1 MVLAKLK
8 KTWHE
13 KVPPG
18 PTLHPRALAL
28 VASSI
33 ARGSVRGERGE
44 GEEEKGKR
52 RRGRGERGEGTQCVE
67 CGEVRRKERRGD

>member
-33 ARGSVRGERGE
+33 ARG
-44 GEEEKGKR
+44 
-52 RRGRGERGEGTQCVE
+52 RGRGERGEGAQCVE
-67 CGEVRRKERRGD
+67 CGEVQRKERRG

>member
-18 PTLHPRALAL
+18 PKLHPRALAL

-33 ARGSVRGERGE
+33 ARGSVRRERGE
-44 GEEEKGKR
+44 GEDEKEEKGR
-52 RRGRGERGEGTQCVE
+52 NV
-67 CGEVRRKERRGD
+67 

>member
-33 ARGSVRGERGE
+33 SGRSQKEE
-44 GEEEKGKR
+44 KEEKGKR
-52 RRGRGERGEGTQCVE
+52 RRGRGELQ
-67 CGEVRRKERRGD
+67 RKERRGD

>member
-44 GEEEKGKR
+44 VEEEKGR
-52 RRGRGERGEGTQCVE
+52 NV
-67 CGEVRRKERRGD
+67 